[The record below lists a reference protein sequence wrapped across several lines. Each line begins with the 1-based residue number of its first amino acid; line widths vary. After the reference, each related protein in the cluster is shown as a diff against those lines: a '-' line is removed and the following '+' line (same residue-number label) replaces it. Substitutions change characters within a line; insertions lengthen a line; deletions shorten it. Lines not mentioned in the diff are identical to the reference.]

1 VRAFQPLSNSLFHLV
16 LGWKGQRFVPATGR
30 IVAGILAW
38 GLISQC
44 SPGTPGEAS
53 GKSEQQE
60 SKVFRYNEPT
70 GIATLDPA
78 FAREQATLWTARHLF
93 STLIE
98 LDSALQPRPL
108 LAKSWSQ
115 SADGSIR
122 FVLRP
127 DVDFHR
133 GPGLPQGRRVVASD
147 VVYSLERLRSP
158 SLAAPGA
165 WVLDGL
171 ERLSAPNDSV
181 VELRFAAG
189 GPSPF
194 GLLSMPYCS
203 VVPRESV
210 EALGADFG
218 KRPVGS
224 GPFRFQAWNDGE
236 KLVLRRNTDYFERDA
251 AGRRLPYL
259 EAVSIRF
266 VADRQAAYLSFL
278 SGGLDEIH
286 GVDAAY
292 KDQLLTPAGELQP
305 ALRERLV
312 LHVAPF
318 LNTEYLAFRME
329 NPQPSVLADV
339 RVRLA
344 LSLAVDRAA
353 LVRHLKNGMGV
364 PAHGGMIP
372 AGLPGYRPAAEWEDP
387 LRYAPEEARAL
398 LRAAG
403 CLDASGWVAP
413 GGPLV
418 LSTAESG
425 RDVCEFIQG
434 QWSALG
440 LPARVEVLPAASFRE
455 SKSQAGLA
463 LFKASWI
470 ADYPDAENY
479 LSLFDSRKWTPR
491 GPNYTRTRLPGFDAA
506 LDAALRVQDPQER
519 AAQMAALDQQIHD
532 QLPVLPLWYDVS
544 VRAVPRSVQGLPRH
558 PLFTLDLRRV
568 QKIR

>member
-236 KLVLRRNTDYFERDA
+236 KLVLRRNTHYF
-251 AGRRLPYL
+251 L
-259 EAVSIRF
+259 IC
-266 VADRQAAYLSFL
+266 
-278 SGGLDEIH
+278 
-286 GVDAAY
+286 
-292 KDQLLTPAGELQP
+292 T
-305 ALRERLV
+305 
-312 LHVAPF
+312 
-318 LNTEYLAFRME
+318 
-329 NPQPSVLADV
+329 
-339 RVRLA
+339 
-344 LSLAVDRAA
+344 
-353 LVRHLKNGMGV
+353 
-364 PAHGGMIP
+364 
-372 AGLPGYRPAAEWEDP
+372 
-387 LRYAPEEARAL
+387 
-398 LRAAG
+398 
-403 CLDASGWVAP
+403 
-413 GGPLV
+413 
-418 LSTAESG
+418 
-425 RDVCEFIQG
+425 FIF
-434 QWSALG
+434 S
-440 LPARVEVLPAASFRE
+440 
-455 SKSQAGLA
+455 
-463 LFKASWI
+463 
-470 ADYPDAENY
+470 N
-479 LSLFDSRKWTPR
+479 
-491 GPNYTRTRLPGFDAA
+491 
-506 LDAALRVQDPQER
+506 
-519 AAQMAALDQQIHD
+519 
-532 QLPVLPLWYDVS
+532 
-544 VRAVPRSVQGLPRH
+544 
-558 PLFTLDLRRV
+558 
-568 QKIR
+568 